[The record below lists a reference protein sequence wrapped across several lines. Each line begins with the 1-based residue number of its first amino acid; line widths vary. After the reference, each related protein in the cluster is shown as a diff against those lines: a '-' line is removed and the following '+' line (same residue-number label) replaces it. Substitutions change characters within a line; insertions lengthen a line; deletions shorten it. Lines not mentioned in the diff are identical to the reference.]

1 MQDIAPPGTPPE
13 RPSHPHAPT
22 AEEWASLTEAQ
33 RAAVV
38 EALPAMMTEAE
49 MVPPEGD
56 PHSEAKE
63 GIKSTLKEH
72 FRRSGRR
79 VYVASD
85 LTVYY
90 PGAPRFAPDVL
101 AVVDVD
107 PRPRMKWVVSHE
119 QRGLD
124 VVFEVHVAGDRQK
137 DLVRNA
143 ALYARLGIPEYF
155 VLDRGR
161 RRLHGFRL
169 TRASRTVYEQIPVA
183 EQRMRCEQLGLD
195 LALENDR
202 IRFYVGNA
210 MLLEMPEVVARLQ
223 QMTDDATRRAEEES
237 QRAAQEAER
246 AAQEAERAAQEAER
260 ARQLE
265 GRVAALEAE
274 LAQRGGRTRE

>member
-1 MQDIAPPGTPPE
+1 MQHLAPPSQPPE
-13 RPSHPHAPT
+13 RSPYPQAPT
-22 AEEWASLTEAQ
+22 EEEWAAMDDAR
-33 RAAVV
+33 RANVV

-49 MVPPEGD
+49 MTPPEGD

-63 GIKSTLKEH
+63 GIKNTLKEH
-72 FRRSGRR
+72 FRRAGRS

-107 PRPRMKWVVSHE
+107 PKPRMKWVVSHE
-119 QRGLD
+119 KRGLD
-124 VVFEVHVAGDRQK
+124 VAFEVHVAGDRQK

-161 RRLHGFRL
+161 RKLHGFRL
-169 TRASRTVYEQIPVA
+169 APGAKVYTAIVSQ
-183 EQRMRCEQLGLD
+183 EQRLRCEQLGLD
-195 LALENDR
+195 LTLEHDR

-223 QMTDDATRRAEEES
+223 QMTDEVTARAEQEA
-237 QRAAQEAER
+237 QRAEQEAQR
-246 AAQEAERAAQEAER
+246 AEQEAQRADQLAARIAE
-260 ARQLE
+260 
-265 GRVAALEAE
+265 LEAE
-274 LAQRGGRTRE
+274 LERRR